1 MKQFAT
7 LNSYSQNAPKV
18 FEVSE
23 NTQLL
28 QTSNYGSVG
37 VNNFPYRVRP
47 LSYSTI
53 GLTYNIPHATS
64 QATSSTMDLR
74 NAYTTPMVYAPVNVM
89 TSPYYARAQ
98 CARNALY
105 EN

>member
-18 FEVSE
+18 FEVPE

-28 QTSNYGSVG
+28 QSSNYGSVG
-37 VNNFPYRVRP
+37 VNNFPYRLRP
-47 LSYSTI
+47 LSYSTL
-53 GLTYNIPHATS
+53 GVTYNIQPKVNAVPVK
-64 QATSSTMDLR
+64 MDLH